1 MSAANRVILPAGLYF
16 LATPIGTARDIT
28 LRALDILASA
38 DVLAAEDTRSLRKL
52 MDIHGVALN
61 GRNVLSYHDHSGEGQ
76 RARLLRALEE
86 GKSVAYASEAGTPLI
101 ADPGYQ
107 LGRVA
112 SDAGHLVTA
121 APGPSALLTALA
133 ISGLA
138 TDSFFFAGFAPSAK
152 GARQN
157 YFRSLA
163 EVPGTLVFYE
173 SPNAR
178 GEKVEIDENSLED
191 LLKSALKSGSVK
203 DAVANVV
210 EATGAKRR
218 RIGKL
223 SCGAMCRIH
232 CGTALSGS
240 WLRHCRATVPNPT
253 WGAGPDC
260 PERRAAD
267 LYRAERV
274 SARQMKR
281 LFDCASVFLAGQP
294 RGQDSDSRFD
304 VALVDATGKV
314 EIVENALA
322 A

>member
-1 MSAANRVILPAGLYF
+1 MKDRVNIMSAANRVILPAGLYF

-173 SPNAR
+173 SPNRVAKALADMVQVFGPDREAVMARELTKKFEEVRRAPLSQLTDEMAERSLKGEVVLLVAR

-218 RIGKL
+218 DVYQLALKMGK
-223 SCGAMCRIH
+223 
-232 CGTALSGS
+232 
-240 WLRHCRATVPNPT
+240 
-253 WGAGPDC
+253 
-260 PERRAAD
+260 
-267 LYRAERV
+267 
-274 SARQMKR
+274 
-281 LFDCASVFLAGQP
+281 
-294 RGQDSDSRFD
+294 
-304 VALVDATGKV
+304 
-314 EIVENALA
+314 
-322 A
+322 